1 MMNLRLLFV
10 AVVWGI
16 NFSVIKFALTDFHPL
31 GFTVVRFALA
41 ALFLFTLMLARREPF
56 TVLRQDR
63 LSLVMLGFLGIALY
77 NTFFMYGL
85 QYTTAANS
93 ALLISL
99 SPLFGAL
106 IQAASGNERLTARM
120 GFGLGLASAGVY
132 LIIRSHHGGVSLT
145 SSGLIGDLLTLCAT
159 FTWAFYTIL
168 AKPLL
173 ERYSPLKVT
182 AYSMAAGSAL
192 LLPVSLHGLV
202 DQSWRGITF
211 NAWAALGFAAFIA
224 AGVAYSLWY
233 QGVKQIGVTRTM
245 VYHYLMPFAAV
256 LFAATALRE
265 RITALQ
271 IAGGAAILA
280 GVYLAQKK
288 PEVEKMRR

>member
-10 AVVWGI
+10 AVIWGV
-16 NFSVIKFALTDFHPL
+16 NFSVVKFALTDFHPL
-31 GFTVVRFALA
+31 GFTVVRFSLA
-41 ALFLFTLMLARREPF
+41 ALFLFSMMLARREPF
-56 TVLRQDR
+56 TIFRHDR
-63 LSLVMLGFLGIALY
+63 LSLAVLGLLGIALY
-77 NTFFMYGL
+77 NIFFMYGL

-106 IQAASGNERLTARM
+106 IQAASGRERLTMNA
-120 GFGLGLASAGVY
+120 GFGLALASAGVY
-132 LIIRSHHGGVSLT
+132 LIIKGRHGAMSLT
-145 SSGLIGDLLTLCAT
+145 SSGIIGDLLTLCAT
-159 FTWAFYTIL
+159 FTWALYTIL

-173 ERYSPLKVT
+173 ARYTPLKVT
-182 AYSMAAGSAL
+182 AYSMAAGSLL
-192 LLPVSLHGLV
+192 LLPVSLPGLLN
-202 DQSWRGITF
+202 QPWRAVAPIS
-211 NAWAALGFAAFIA
+211 WAALGYAAFIA

-256 LFAATALRE
+256 LFAATALHE
-265 RITALQ
+265 RITLFQ

-280 GVYLAQKK
+280 GISLVQT
-288 PEVEKMRR
+288 PIRRI